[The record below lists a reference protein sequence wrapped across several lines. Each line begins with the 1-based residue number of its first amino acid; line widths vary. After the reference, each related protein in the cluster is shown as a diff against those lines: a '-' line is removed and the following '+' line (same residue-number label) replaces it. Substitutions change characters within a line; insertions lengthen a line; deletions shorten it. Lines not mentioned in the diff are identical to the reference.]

1 MIAEWYDLRERNRA
15 EVFMAKV
22 TTWHIDPIHS
32 SVEFAVKHMMFST
45 VRGRFK
51 KLTGTI
57 QTDEENPDRSTVY
70 VEIDAASID
79 TGAPDR
85 DQHLR
90 SADFL
95 DVENFPAI
103 VFQSKQIAGAHA
115 KPGDRFRV
123 GGNLTIRGR
132 SVPVTLD
139 ATFHGVG
146 KDPWGHQRAGFSA
159 STEIDRRDWGLEWNQ
174 ALETGGV
181 LVGYTLKVQV
191 DVEAVQEEA
200 KGQAVA

>member
-1 MIAEWYDLRERNRA
+1 
-15 EVFMAKV
+15 MAKV
-22 TTWHIDPIHS
+22 TTWLIDASHS
-32 SVEFAVKHMMFST
+32 SVEFAVTHMMFTT

-57 QTDEENPDRSTVY
+57 LVNEENPDRSSVE

-79 TGAPDR
+79 TGSPER

-95 DVENFPAI
+95 DVENFPTI
-103 VFQSKQIAGAHA
+103 VFQSKRIEGALA

-139 ATFHGVG
+139 AMYNGVG
-146 KDPWGHQRAGFSA
+146 KDPWQHQRAGFSA
-159 STEIDRRDWGLEWNQ
+159 STEVDRRDWGLEWNQ

-181 LVGYTLKVQV
+181 LVGHTVKVQV
-191 DVEAVQEEA
+191 DVEAVQQEGSG
-200 KGQAVA
+200 KAVA

>member
-1 MIAEWYDLRERNRA
+1 
-15 EVFMAKV
+15 
-22 TTWHIDPIHS
+22 
-32 SVEFAVKHMMFST
+32 VEFAVKHMMFTT

-57 QTDEENPDRSTVY
+57 HVDEENPDRSSAI

-79 TGAPDR
+79 TGSPDR
-85 DQHLR
+85 DEHLR

-95 DVENFPAI
+95 DVENFPTI
-103 VFQSKQIAGAHA
+103 IFESKRIEGAHA
-115 KPGDRFRV
+115 KPGDHFRV

-139 ATFHGVG
+139 ATFEGVG
-146 KDPWGHQRAGFSA
+146 KDPWGHQRAGFTA

-174 ALETGGV
+174 TLETGGV
-181 LVGYTLKVQV
+181 LVGHTLKVQV

-200 KGQAVA
+200 KGKAVA

>member
-1 MIAEWYDLRERNRA
+1 
-15 EVFMAKV
+15 MAKV
-22 TTWHIDPIHS
+22 TTWQIDPSHS
-32 SVEFAVKHMMFST
+32 SVEFAVKHMMFTT

-57 QTDEENPDRSTVY
+57 HVDEENPDRSSAI

-79 TGAPDR
+79 TGSPDR
-85 DQHLR
+85 DEHLR

-95 DVENFPAI
+95 DVENFPTI
-103 VFQSKQIAGAHA
+103 IFESKRIEGAHA
-115 KPGDRFRV
+115 KPGDHFRV

-139 ATFHGVG
+139 ATFEGVG
-146 KDPWGHQRAGFSA
+146 KDPWGHQRAGFTA

-174 ALETGGV
+174 TLETGGV
-181 LVGYTLKVQV
+181 LVGHTLKVQV

-200 KGQAVA
+200 KGKAVA

>member
-1 MIAEWYDLRERNRA
+1 VEAF
-15 EVFMAKV
+15 VAKL
-22 TTWHIDPIHS
+22 TAWQIDASHS
-32 SVEFAVKHMMFST
+32 SVEFAVTHMMFTT

-57 QTDEENPDRSTVY
+57 LVNDDNPDRSSVE
-70 VEIDAASID
+70 VEIDATSID

-95 DVENFPAI
+95 DVENFPTI
-103 VFQSKQIAGAHA
+103 VFQSKRIEGAHA

-132 SVPVTLD
+132 SVFVTLE
-139 ATFHGVG
+139 ATFNGVG
-146 KDPWGHQRAGFSA
+146 KDPWGYLSAGFNA
-159 STEIDRRDWGLEWNQ
+159 STEIDRRDWGLEWNR

-181 LVGYTLKVQV
+181 LVGHTVKVQV
-191 DVEAVQEEA
+191 DVETVQEA
-200 KGQAVA
+200 TGQAVA

>member
-1 MIAEWYDLRERNRA
+1 
-15 EVFMAKV
+15 MAKL
-22 TTWHIDPIHS
+22 TAWQIDASHS
-32 SVEFAVKHMMFST
+32 SVEFAVTHMMFTT

-57 QTDEENPDRSTVY
+57 LVNDDNPDRSSVE
-70 VEIDAASID
+70 VEIDATSID

-95 DVENFPAI
+95 DVENFPTI
-103 VFQSKQIAGAHA
+103 VFQSKRIEGAHA
-115 KPGDRFRV
+115 KPGYRFRV

-132 SVPVTLD
+132 SVFVTLD
-139 ATFHGVG
+139 ATFNGVG
-146 KDPWGHQRAGFSA
+146 KDPWGHLRAGFNA

-181 LVGYTLKVQV
+181 LVGHTVKVQV
-191 DVEAVQEEA
+191 DVEAVQEA
-200 KGQAVA
+200 TGQAVA

>member
-1 MIAEWYDLRERNRA
+1 
-15 EVFMAKV
+15 MAKV
-22 TTWHIDPIHS
+22 TTWRLDESHS
-32 SVEFAVKHMMFST
+32 SVEFAVAHMIFAT

-51 KLTGTI
+51 NVRGTI
-57 QTDEENPDRSTVY
+57 LVNEENPDRSSVE
-70 VEIDAASID
+70 VEIGAASID
-79 TGAPDR
+79 TGTPDR

-95 DVENFPAI
+95 DVENFPTI
-103 VFQSKQIAGAHA
+103 VFQSTRIEGAHA

-132 SVPVTLD
+132 IVPVTLD
-139 ATFHGVG
+139 ATFNGVG
-146 KDPWGHQRAGFSA
+146 QDPWGQQRAGFSA

-181 LVGYTLKVQV
+181 LVGHTITVQV
-191 DVEAVQEEA
+191 DVEAVRQEA
-200 KGQAVA
+200 TGKAVA

>member
-1 MIAEWYDLRERNRA
+1 
-15 EVFMAKV
+15 
-22 TTWHIDPIHS
+22 
-32 SVEFAVKHMMFST
+32 MMFTT

-51 KLTGTI
+51 KFKGTI
-57 QTDEENPDRSTVY
+57 FVNEDNPDRSALE

-79 TGAPDR
+79 TGSPER

-95 DVENFPAI
+95 DVENFSTI
-103 VFQSKQIAGAHA
+103 VFQSKRIEGAHK

-123 GGNLTIRGR
+123 GGNLIIRGR
-132 SVPVTLD
+132 SVFVALD
-139 ATFHGVG
+139 ATFNGAG
-146 KDPWGHQRAGFSA
+146 KDPWGHLRAGFTA

-181 LVGYTLKVQV
+181 LVGHTVKVQV
-191 DVEAVQEEA
+191 DVEALQQEA
-200 KGQAVA
+200 TGQAVA